1 MATTSAAVRQLSDL
15 NSQGTV
21 LGRSATD
28 LVAFYGAT
36 PVARNTTSSGVMV
49 TTFGAA
55 IPANTAI
62 STAGVQGASTAAIM
76 TSTLA
81 AVAALQVDMAE
92 LQTLLNN
99 IRTTLVD
106 NGLVDGS

>member
-1 MATTSAAVRQLSDL
+1 MATTSAAVRQLSDW

-28 LVAFYGAT
+28 LIGFYGAT

-55 IPANTAI
+55 IPANTAT
-62 STAGVQGASTAAIM
+62 SNTPFGTSTAAIM
-76 TSTLA
+76 TSTFA
-81 AVAALQVDMAE
+81 AVSALMVDMAS
-92 LQTLLNN
+92 LQVLLNN
-99 IRTTLVD
+99 IRTSVTD
-106 NGLVDGS
+106 TGLVDGS

>member
-28 LVAFYGAT
+28 KIGFYGQTAA
-36 PVARNTTSSGVMV
+36 VRNTTSSGVMV

-55 IPANTAI
+55 IPANTAT
-62 STAGVQGASTAAIM
+62 SNTPFGTSTAAIM

-81 AVAALQVDMAE
+81 AVVALMVDMAS
-92 LQTLLNN
+92 LQAILNN
-99 IRTTLVD
+99 IRTTVVD
-106 NGLVDGS
+106 QGLHDGD

>member
-1 MATTSAAVRQLSDL
+1 MPTTSAAVRQLSDY

-28 LVAFYGAT
+28 LIGFYGAT

-55 IPANTAI
+55 IPANTA
-62 STAGVQGASTAAIM
+62 SSAGFGASTAAIM

-81 AVAALQVDMAE
+81 AVAALMVDMAE
-92 LQTLLNN
+92 AQRLVNN

-106 NGLVDGS
+106 NGMLDGS

>member
-21 LGRSATD
+21 LGQSATD
-28 LVAFYGAT
+28 KIGFYGQTA
-36 PVARNTTSSGVMV
+36 VARNTTSSGVMV

-62 STAGVQGASTAAIM
+62 STAGVHGASTAAIM
-76 TSTLA
+76 TSTFA
-81 AVAALQVDMAE
+81 AVSALMVDMAALQV
-92 LQTLLNN
+92 LLNN
-99 IRTTLVD
+99 IRTSVTD
-106 NGLVDGS
+106 TGLVDGS